1 MDASVLDS
9 IVQMGPSFSSFVNE
23 SVQDS
28 SVPSIVRLRPS
39 VHFSSVGAGA
49 MCATP
54 DFPDRLH
61 YGEYVQTRGVRTG
74 VKPSVEGRIV
84 QRRNGGT
91 NAPNHGRA
99 EIIMYNHG
107 RFELALGVIGE

>member
-1 MDASVLDS
+1 VDAGVLDS
-9 IVQMGPSFSSFVNE
+9 IIQMGPGFFSFVNE

-39 VHFSSVGAGA
+39 VHFSSVGVGA

-54 DFPDRLH
+54 DFPDTLH
-61 YGEYVQTRGVRTG
+61 YGDYVQTRGVRTG
-74 VKPSVEGRIV
+74 VKPSVEGRII

-91 NAPNHGRA
+91 SAKNH
-99 EIIMYNHG
+99 
-107 RFELALGVIGE
+107 